1 MRTEQDNLQLRETGR
16 GFIVTNVEGLVG
28 RMLTKTFI
36 DQHKK
41 TYVKISGELTL
52 LTSGHHFLAAD

>member
-1 MRTEQDNLQLRETGR
+1 MRTEQDQLHLKETGR

-41 TYVKISGELTL
+41 TYVKVSGELTL
-52 LTSGHHFLAAD
+52 LTSGHQFLAAD

>member
-1 MRTEQDNLQLRETGR
+1 MRTEQDKLHLRETGR
-16 GFIVTNVEGLVG
+16 GFILTNVEGLVG

-41 TYVKISGELTL
+41 TYVKVSGKLTL
-52 LTSGHHFLAAD
+52 LTSGHQFLAAD